1 MEACHTH
8 TAMEVLSKHRTLL
21 IGLAGVGATMAV
33 TWLFLSR
40 GKKKHV
46 RKVGEVSQLFLY
58 PVKSCKGVP
67 LQEAECR
74 DYGLKNGELRDR
86 HWLVVKEDK
95 VHVTA
100 RQEPR
105 MVLITVTCDRG
116 HLTLSA
122 PGMNKLDIPLKLLT
136 SNAIFTCKV
145 HGNEVSG
152 RDCGDEAS
160 RWITNFLKSVQ
171 TYRIVQFEDRMKRR
185 NPKNEYPV
193 YNENDQVAYPDLSPL
208 LLLSEA
214 SLEDLNSKLEN
225 KVSIRNFRPNIVVSG
240 CGAFAEDS
248 WKEIQI
254 AERVM
259 LKRVMPCPRCI
270 LTTVDPDTGI
280 INMKEPLETMRS
292 YRLCDTADKEVY
304 KSSPLFGQF
313 VRIQKTGTIKVGDPV
328 YEIFY

>member
-1 MEACHTH
+1 MEA
-8 TAMEVLSKHRTLL
+8 LSKHRTLL
-21 IGLAGVGATMAV
+21 IGLAGLGATVAV
-33 TWLFLSR
+33 TWLLLSR
-40 GKKKHV
+40 RKKKHV
-46 RKVGEVSQLFLY
+46 RKVGQISQLFLY
-58 PVKSCKGVP
+58 PVKSCKGIP

-74 DYGLKNGELRDR
+74 EYGLKNGEFSDR

-105 MVLITVTCDRG
+105 MVLITLTCHKG

-122 PGMNKLDIPLKLLT
+122 PGMNKLDIPLKLPT
-136 SNAIFTCKV
+136 RNSIFTCKV

-160 RWITNFLKSVQ
+160 RWITDFLKSVQ
-171 TYRIVQFEDRMKRR
+171 TYRLVQFEDKMKRR
-185 NPKNEYPV
+185 NPKKEYAT
-193 YNENDQVAYPDLSPL
+193 YTENDQVAYPDLSPL

-225 KVSIRNFRPNIVVSG
+225 KVSIRNFRPNIVVSE
-240 CGAFAEDS
+240 CKAFAEDS
-248 WKEIQI
+248 WNELQI
-254 AERVM
+254 GECVM
-259 LKRVMPCPRCI
+259 LKQVMPCPRCI

-280 INMKEPLETMRS
+280 INMKEPLETLRS
-292 YRLCDTADKEVY
+292 YRLCDTKDKEVY

-313 VRIQKTGTIKVGDPV
+313 VRIQKKGMIKVGDPV
-328 YEIFY
+328 YEISY

>member
-1 MEACHTH
+1 
-8 TAMEVLSKHRTLL
+8 MEVLWKHRSFL
-21 IGLAGVGATMAV
+21 IGLAGLGAAVAV
-33 TWLFLSR
+33 TWIYVSR
-40 GKKKHV
+40 RKEKQM
-46 RKVGEVSQLFLY
+46 RKVGKISQLFLY
-58 PVKSCKGVP
+58 PIKSCKGIP
-67 LQEAECR
+67 LQRAECR
-74 DYGLKNGELRDR
+74 EYGLKNGEFSDR

-116 HLTLSA
+116 QITLSA
-122 PGMNKLDIPLKLLT
+122 PGMEKLAVPLKLPT

-145 HGNEVSG
+145 HGNDVSG

-160 RWITNFLKSVQ
+160 QWITNFLKNVQ
-171 TYRIVQFEDRMKRR
+171 TYRLVQFEDRMKRR
-185 NPKNEYPV
+185 NPKNEYPL
-193 YNENDQVAYPDLSPL
+193 YSENDRVAYPDLSPL
-208 LLLSEA
+208 LLVSEA

-240 CGAFAEDS
+240 CGAFAEDT

-254 AERVM
+254 GESVT
-259 LKRVMPCPRCI
+259 LQRVMPCPRSVKI
-270 LTTVDPDTGI
+270 QTVLKGPYYFHAFHP
-280 INMKEPLETMRS
+280 PLPS
-292 YRLCDTADKEVY
+292 YRLCDTEDKKVY

-313 VRIQKTGTIKVGDPV
+313 VRIKKKGMIKVGDPV